1 MLRLPRHTG
10 ELRDEAGTAAATAGT
25 AAPGPVPGTG
35 TATVPGTGTAADT
48 GTTGTVD
55 VPLSPAAV
63 RALDTAAD
71 PQTLL
76 ASLLTL
82 VLHRYGTTWPV
93 LGEREGTLCR
103 CAPAADPETG
113 TLAALCG
120 LRDADGP
127 GSDSGPGPDSGRGP
141 GSAAGWRPVQ
151 PPPGDAVRLVVAP
164 PGSEPPSAP
173 WTVTPEGPLL
183 RIEFDTGTFE
193 ADTAERIGEH
203 LAALVETAA
212 ERPDERSGA
221 VDILL
226 PQERA
231 LLLGDWNAPPSG
243 HPDTTLHA
251 LVSEQAART
260 PDAVALRQGE
270 AELTYGALEERAE
283 RVAARLAP
291 RVPRPGALV
300 VLSGLPGL
308 DLYTA
313 VLGIWKAGGGYVYL
327 DPALPAARAETMLR
341 LTDPAAVLATLSG
354 HPVCGPEA
362 VSVERLLDEGM
373 FTEADAGTETDAEAE
388 ATAAPPRQIAGP
400 ESTAYVVFTSGS
412 TGEPKGVVRPH
423 RMHTSRVHLEQ
434 GMYPLGPGDRVLL
447 KAPIGFRE
455 FVWPLATGA
464 ACVLAEPGRDRDDR
478 YLADL
483 IAAEAVT
490 TVSFVPSML
499 RLLAAQ
505 PSFRDASALRH
516 VFVGGEALGPDLE
529 AELRAQGR
537 LVHNTYT
544 LSEADYVCHRG
555 GPLPDVPGLR
565 RAGTVVGRP
574 LDMRVYLC
582 DDAGRLVPPGVPGEI
597 RTGGPGL
604 ADGYLGRPDLTAER
618 FVANDVDPGGPGV
631 LFRTGDLARF
641 GPDGEV
647 EYVGRADT
655 QVKVRGQRVEPGEV
669 ERTLRA
675 HPAVSDAAVVGVA
688 DAGQGAVLA
697 AYVVPGGEEPT
708 VQSLRAFVGERLP
721 DFMVPSYT
729 AVVPALPLLDS
740 GKVDRAV
747 LRTPPRDRPELD
759 VPFTRPRTDEQRCAA
774 RLFGQVLGLD
784 SVGLDDGFFALG
796 GDSLRLMLLR
806 GALES
811 ETGRELPVAK
821 VLEASTPRGCAELL
835 LSGGESGDAFA
846 LVGAGE
852 GVGAGGGRGVAGD
865 GDGNGIPERQ
875 PEQRERSGAAAGGR
889 RGALLGRTARLRR
902 RRGGAAANGGGAEAA
917 DGGTGGTGE

>member
-1 MLRLPRHTG
+1 MLQLPRHTG
-10 ELRDEAGTAAATAGT
+10 ELRDEARTKGPAEPAGTADEGPSGAAGHGTAARTAGT
-25 AAPGPVPGTG
+25 R
-35 TATVPGTGTAADT
+35 
-48 GTTGTVD
+48 TGTVD
-55 VPLSPAAV
+55 VPLSPGAV

-76 ASLLTL
+76 AALLTL
-82 VLHRYGTTWPV
+82 LLHRYGTTWPV
-93 LGEREGTLCR
+93 LGHREGTLCR

-120 LRDADGP
+120 LRDEHGA
-127 GSDSGPGPDSGRGP
+127 GSG
-141 GSAAGWRPVQ
+141 AAAWRPVP
-151 PPPGDAVRLVVAP
+151 PPPGDTVRLAVAP
-164 PGSEPPSAP
+164 TGSEPPSAP

-183 RIEFDTGTFE
+183 RVEFDTGTFE
-193 ADTAERIGEH
+193 AGTAGRIGEH

-226 PQERA
+226 PGERA
-231 LLLGDWNAPPSG
+231 LLLGDWNAPPPG

-251 LVSEQAART
+251 LVAKQAART
-260 PDAVALRQGE
+260 PDAVALRHGE

-283 RVAARLAP
+283 RFAGRLAP
-291 RVPRPGALV
+291 RVSLPGALV
-300 VLSGLPGL
+300 VLSGLPSL
-308 DLYTA
+308 DLYAA

-327 DPALPAARAETMLR
+327 DPALPTARAETMLR

-354 HPVCGPEA
+354 HPACGPEA
-362 VSVERLLDEGM
+362 VSVERLL
-373 FTEADAGTETDAEAE
+373 EADGDVDDGPVPSGTSQ
-388 ATAAPPRQIAGP
+388 PRRTAGP
-400 ESTAYVVFTSGS
+400 ESTAYVLFTSGS

-423 RMHTSRVHLEQ
+423 RMHTSRIHLEQ

-447 KAPIGFRE
+447 KSPISFRE
-455 FVWPLATGA
+455 FAWPLAAGA

-483 IAAEAVT
+483 IDAEAVT

-516 VFVGGEALGPDLE
+516 VFVGGEALGADLE

-555 GPLPDVPGLR
+555 GPLPEVPGRR

-604 ADGYLGRPDLTAER
+604 ADGYLGRPELTAER
-618 FVANDVDPGGPGV
+618 FVPNDVDPGGPGV

-641 GPDGEV
+641 GVDGQV

-669 ERTLRA
+669 ERVLRA

-708 VQSLRAFVGERLP
+708 VPSLRAFVGERLP

-747 LRTPPRDRPELD
+747 LRTPPRGRPDLD
-759 VPFTRPRTDEQRCAA
+759 VPFTSPRTDEQRCTA

-811 ETGRELPVAK
+811 EAGRELSVAK
-821 VLEASTPRGCAELL
+821 VLEASTPRRCAELL

-846 LVGAGE
+846 
-852 GVGAGGGRGVAGD
+852 GVGAAAGD
-865 GDGNGIPERQ
+865 GHGHVDRAPERR
-875 PEQRERSGAAAGGR
+875 PEQPERSGAAAGGR

-902 RRGGAAANGGGAEAA
+902 RRWGAAGGGAGTANGGA
-917 DGGTGGTGE
+917 GGTGE